1 MIAVVVQYHLVV
13 EFSVNKKMET
23 INKREEKTSK
33 DKCIELPSVLQT
45 MRKLDG
51 MMNSMSMR

>member
-33 DKCIELPSVLQT
+33 DKCIELP
-45 MRKLDG
+45 
-51 MMNSMSMR
+51 